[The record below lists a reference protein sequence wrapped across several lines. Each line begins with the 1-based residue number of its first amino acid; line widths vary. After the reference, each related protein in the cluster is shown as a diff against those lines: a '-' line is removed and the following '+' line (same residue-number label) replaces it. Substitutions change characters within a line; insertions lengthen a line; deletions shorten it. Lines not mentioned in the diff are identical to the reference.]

1 MAELSFPHVEQ
12 KIEDLLY
19 DEEGNIP
26 VGKVLTIGSMILI
39 LGLLMADDAFAA
51 HRSHSSHSSHSSHQ
65 SGYSG
70 GHSSHT
76 SHASHQSSYY
86 DAAPAAPSS
95 GGNSAASA
103 ASHASHSNVAP
114 SAAEVQSLHAV
125 GSGDTVHLDAA
136 EHALQPAADAPATT
150 SLQAPDA
157 HES

>member
-12 KIEDLLY
+12 KIEDFLY

-39 LGLLMADDAFAA
+39 LGLLMDAFAA
-51 HRSHSSHSSHSSHQ
+51 HRSHSSHSSHQ

-95 GGNSAASA
+95 GGSSAASA

-125 GSGDTVHLDAA
+125 DSGDTVHLDAA
-136 EHALQPAADAPATT
+136 EQALQPAADVPATT
-150 SLQAPDA
+150 SLHAPDA
-157 HES
+157 QEP

>member
-12 KIEDLLY
+12 KIEDFLY

-95 GGNSAASA
+95 GSSSAASA

-125 GSGDTVHLDAA
+125 GNLARTGMRFDDGET
-136 EHALQPAADAPATT
+136 
-150 SLQAPDA
+150 
-157 HES
+157 

>member
-12 KIEDLLY
+12 KIEDFLY

-51 HRSHSSHSSHSSHQ
+51 HRSHSSHSSHQ

-76 SHASHQSSYY
+76 SHASHQSIYY

-95 GGNSAASA
+95 GGSSAASA

-125 GSGDTVHLDAA
+125 DSGDTVHLDAA
-136 EHALQPAADAPATT
+136 EQALQPAADVPATT
-150 SLQAPDA
+150 SLHAPDA
-157 HES
+157 QEP

>member
-12 KIEDLLY
+12 KIEDFLY

-95 GGNSAASA
+95 GGSSAASA
-103 ASHASHSNVAP
+103 ASHASHSNVARSAVAIP
-114 SAAEVQSLHAV
+114 SIWTRQSTPCSRLPMCRLRHPCMRL
-125 GSGDTVHLDAA
+125 TRRNRDAGR
-136 EHALQPAADAPATT
+136 ERT
-150 SLQAPDA
+150 
-157 HES
+157 

>member
-12 KIEDLLY
+12 KIEDFLY

-51 HRSHSSHSSHSSHQ
+51 HRSRSSHSSHQ

-95 GGNSAASA
+95 GGSSAASA

-125 GSGDTVHLDAA
+125 DSGDTVHLDAA
-136 EHALQPAADAPATT
+136 EQALQPAADVPATT
-150 SLQAPDA
+150 SLHAPDA
-157 HES
+157 QEP